1 MADGVNWSLGL
12 TPNFSNGFQY
22 LEAGQQ
28 ARRQQEAQAQAQ
40 QRKAALTQVANG
52 AEGGMQALNQ
62 ADPALGIEL
71 QQQQAAQQRAQQDRQ
86 RQDQER
92 AFKAKI
98 SLAEALVHAPKGD
111 GRMSILQNLGSM
123 LPGVDQSSLEAIA
136 PHVNDDDFLR
146 GLAGKFDQELKFF
159 NTGDGSIVGIDP
171 RTGQPVTQYQ
181 APRNPLDDEYK
192 RAQIQAAQARA
203 GAATRSNRG
212 GSGGGSSKRSA
223 LQMSEAELKAIAGI
237 R

>member
-28 ARRQQEAQAQAQ
+28 ARRQQEAQAMAQ
-40 QRKAALTQVANG
+40 QRRAALTQVANG

-71 QQQQAAQQRAQQDRQ
+71 QQQQAAQAQAQQERQ
-86 RQDQER
+86 RVAQER

-98 SLAEALVHAPKGD
+98 SLAEALVHAPKGE
-111 GRMSILQNLGSM
+111 GRMRIFQGLGSV
-123 LPGVDQSSLEAIA
+123 LPDVDENALSAIA
-136 PHVNDDDFLR
+136 PHIDDDDFLR

-159 NTGDGSIVGIDP
+159 NTGNGSIVGINAQ
-171 RTGQPVTQYQ
+171 TGQPVTQYQ
-181 APRNPLDDEYK
+181 APRNELDDDYK

-203 GAATRSNRG
+203 GASMRSNRG
-212 GSGGGSSKRSA
+212 GTGGGSAKRSA
-223 LQMSEAELKAIAGI
+223 QQMSEAELKAIAGI